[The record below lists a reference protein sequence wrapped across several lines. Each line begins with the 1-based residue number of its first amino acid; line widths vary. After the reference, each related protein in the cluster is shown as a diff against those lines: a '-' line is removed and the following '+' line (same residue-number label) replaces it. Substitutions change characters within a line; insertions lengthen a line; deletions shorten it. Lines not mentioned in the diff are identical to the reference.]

1 MGYSLNK
8 PDAQTENDIIRK
20 RRKWIRERIERI
32 NPKNSRVVGAW
43 VRCFHFMAPINCI
56 LCLLFGSKWLA
67 ITAMVFMAIIICAYL
82 YFHGCILSWL
92 EKKLCE
98 EDINIADWLL
108 IVLNQEVN
116 NNNRNVITIYFFA
129 FYISAICFIYYHRFG
144 RNNQVK

>member
-8 PDAQTENDIIRK
+8 QDARTENDTIRK
-20 RRKWIRERIERI
+20 RRKCIRERIERI
-32 NPKNSRVVGAW
+32 NPKHSRVIGAW
-43 VRCFHFMAPINCI
+43 IRCFHFMAPINCI

-67 ITAMVFMAIIICAYL
+67 MTAMVFMVIIIGAYL
-82 YFHGCILSWL
+82 YFQGCILSWL

-108 IVLNQEVN
+108 IFLNQEVN

-129 FYISAICFIYYHRFG
+129 FYILTICFIYYHRFG
-144 RNNQVK
+144 QYN